1 MVCGPKIHLRE
12 GSLLP
17 RGERERCSTAQSS
30 EHDDE
35 TGLLDRVAAVLCTGS
50 VSKVHTFILE
60 SGKVS
65 YKVPPGKTRPLAYV
79 AKLCV

>member
-17 RGERERCSTAQSS
+17 RGERSLLPRGSTAQSS

-35 TGLLDRVAAVLCTGS
+35 IGFLDRG
-50 VSKVHTFILE
+50 
-60 SGKVS
+60 
-65 YKVPPGKTRPLAYV
+65 
-79 AKLCV
+79 